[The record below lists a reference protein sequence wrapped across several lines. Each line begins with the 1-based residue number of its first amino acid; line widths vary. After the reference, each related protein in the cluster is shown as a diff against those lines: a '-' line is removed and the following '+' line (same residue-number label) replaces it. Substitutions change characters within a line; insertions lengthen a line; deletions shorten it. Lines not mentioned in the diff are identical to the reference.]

1 VNYLRLGIT
10 IALAVLTLTCAFLF
24 HAWRAEAEVMERTG
38 LTLPEIPE
46 RGTLDIR
53 QVMDAPY
60 FFA

>member
-1 VNYLRLGIT
+1 VLLREEFVELYGDNP
-10 IALAVLTLTCAFLF
+10 LERF
-24 HAWRAEAEVMERTG
+24 RREVMERTG